1 MTSKVLD
8 YFRSRSKTNPHFPS
22 SSRPLNKMASSSPKR
37 GVSET
42 PFTHRKSIRLMARE
56 LEKQQVAPVSLPELP
71 VSEPVSESFGCAC
84 VSLRDEL
91 VSVTASKDQEIAFL
105 RNSFEY
111 QLSALQET
119 KTSVDQELSAL
130 QEAKISVDQELSAL
144 KEAKQANEWEASTIA
159 ASLDL
164 HRQEL
169 SALQEAKISADKEL
183 AALQKAKT
191 SVDQELSALQEAK
204 TSELSALQETKTSV
218 DQELSALQKAKTSV
232 DQELSALQEAKT
244 SVDRELSALRK
255 AKSAVDQELSALK
268 ETKTSEL
275 SALQKAKTSVD
286 QELSTLQEAKTSVDR
301 ELSSLRERLSSTL
314 KKIASVND
322 ERDLYATKNLEL
334 EESLAEAERVK
345 ASLTRRFD
353 EDRVKLQDRE
363 NRMRD
368 AYETRL
374 KDFARALEDSR
385 SSVNQRLESELD
397 SLRKDRESLLAA
409 VESLKT
415 KLDASIPPRPPVA
428 AARDLTLR
436 IPTGPRTPA
445 AAAARAA
452 LELTEPQKLALFNL
466 LSACMVCFTCS
477 RSDVYQGFL
486 QHVQQVLRAY
496 PQVRS
501 MFDAA
506 AMETIYDKV
515 VDFYARGDGLVP
527 VSYIKES
534 LDRCFR
540 DL

>member
-1 MTSKVLD
+1 
-8 YFRSRSKTNPHFPS
+8 
-22 SSRPLNKMASSSPKR
+22 MASSSPKR

-42 PFTHRKSIRLMARE
+42 PFTPRKSIRLIARE
-56 LEKQQVAPVSLPELP
+56 LEKQQVAPVSLPELT

-111 QLSALQET
+111 QLSTLKKAKASMDKDLP
-119 KTSVDQELSAL
+119 AL
-130 QEAKISVDQELSAL
+130 QEAKISADKELAALKEAKISADKELAAL

-169 SALQEAKISADKEL
+169 SALQEAK
-183 AALQKAKT
+183 T
-191 SVDQELSALQEAK
+191 SVDQ
-204 TSELSALQETKTSV
+204 
-218 DQELSALQKAKTSV
+218 
-232 DQELSALQEAKT
+232 
-244 SVDRELSALRK
+244 ELSALRK
-255 AKSAVDQELSALK
+255 AKSAVDQELFALK
-268 ETKTSEL
+268 ETETSVDREL
-275 SALQKAKTSVD
+275 SALK
-286 QELSTLQEAKTSVDR
+286 EAKTSVDR

-409 VESLKT
+409 VQSLKT

>member
-1 MTSKVLD
+1 
-8 YFRSRSKTNPHFPS
+8 
-22 SSRPLNKMASSSPKR
+22 MASSSPKR

-42 PFTHRKSIRLMARE
+42 PFTPRKSIRLIARE
-56 LEKQQVAPVSLPELP
+56 LEKQQVAPVSLPELT

-111 QLSALQET
+111 QLSTLKKAKASMDKDLP
-119 KTSVDQELSAL
+119 AL
-130 QEAKISVDQELSAL
+130 QEAKISADKELAALKEAKISADKELAAL

-169 SALQEAKISADKEL
+169 SALQEAK
-183 AALQKAKT
+183 T
-191 SVDQELSALQEAK
+191 SVDQ
-204 TSELSALQETKTSV
+204 
-218 DQELSALQKAKTSV
+218 
-232 DQELSALQEAKT
+232 
-244 SVDRELSALRK
+244 ELSALRK
-255 AKSAVDQELSALK
+255 AKSAVDQELFALKETETSVDRELSALK
-268 ETKTSEL
+268 E
-275 SALQKAKTSVD
+275 AKTSVD
-286 QELSTLQEAKTSVDR
+286 RELSALKEAKTSVDR

-409 VESLKT
+409 VQSLKT

>member
-1 MTSKVLD
+1 
-8 YFRSRSKTNPHFPS
+8 
-22 SSRPLNKMASSSPKR
+22 MASSSPKR

-218 DQELSALQKAKTSV
+218 DQ
-232 DQELSALQEAKT
+232 
-244 SVDRELSALRK
+244 
-255 AKSAVDQELSALK
+255 
-268 ETKTSEL
+268 EL